1 MAGVREVRVATTDGK
16 SAHVRIEYERGDA
29 GDAYV
34 ILSDQLSF
42 PSPLDPGAAKIQ
54 VVNQLKTLGI
64 DLLNIEPDQI
74 VIEWAQP

>member
-1 MAGVREVRVATTDGK
+1 MAGVREVRVTTIDGK
-16 SAHVRIEYERGDA
+16 SAHLRIEYEH
-29 GDAYV
+29 GDAYA
-34 ILSDQLSF
+34 ILSDQLSL

-54 VVNQLKTLGI
+54 VVTQLKTLGA

>member
-16 SAHVRIEYERGDA
+16 SAHVRIECEH

>member
-1 MAGVREVRVATTDGK
+1 MAGVREVRVRTTDGK
-16 SAHVRIEYERGDA
+16 SAHVRVEYEH

-34 ILSDQLSF
+34 ILSDQLLL
-42 PSPLDPGAAKIQ
+42 PSPLDPAAAKIQ
-54 VVNQLKTLGI
+54 VVTQLKTLGA

>member
-1 MAGVREVRVATTDGK
+1 MAGVREVRVTTTDGT
-16 SAHVRIEYERGDA
+16 SAHVRIEYEN

-34 ILSDQLSF
+34 ILSDQMSL
-42 PSPLDPGAAKIQ
+42 PSSLDLGSAKIQ
-54 VVNQLKTLGI
+54 VVNQLKTLGA